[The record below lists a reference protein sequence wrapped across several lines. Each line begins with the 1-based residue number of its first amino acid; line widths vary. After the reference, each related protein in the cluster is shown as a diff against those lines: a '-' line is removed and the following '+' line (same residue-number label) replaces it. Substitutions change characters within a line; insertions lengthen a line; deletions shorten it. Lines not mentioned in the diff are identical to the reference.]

1 MEVINTPTVG
11 AAQQVDAV
19 EQPQE
24 IEDPPGGH
32 LRNDVGATVDA
43 AQQVDAVAQCEE
55 CAERAVLRG
64 PPGGILALKILG
76 ETHQV
81 MRRLTA
87 LLCGCSSSE
96 VVKCGVEHRS
106 GHVGMVARCSVTVSG
121 PLAAGPA
128 DTADLAGAARA
139 RCSETSF
146 FIERHSAKARICA
159 YLLREVKRAQDTQRV
174 KVVRSA
180 CARICH
186 AASQHLLA

>member
-1 MEVINTPTVG
+1 MEVIDAPTVG

-19 EQPQE
+19 EQPEE

-64 PPGGILALKILG
+64 PPGGILALKVLG

-87 LLCGCSSSE
+87 LLCGCNSLE
-96 VVKCGVEHRS
+96 VEHRS

-128 DTADLAGAARA
+128 DTADLAGAARV
-139 RCSETSF
+139 RRSETSF
-146 FIERHSAKARICA
+146 S
-159 YLLREVKRAQDTQRV
+159 
-174 KVVRSA
+174 
-180 CARICH
+180 
-186 AASQHLLA
+186 